1 MKCKICFE
9 NASFFTTENIMPQK
23 FKAHYYLCHNCE
35 YLFIDKPNWL
45 EISYSEAIT
54 DSDIGL
60 VNRNARLSVI
70 TYAIIRLFFKQEK
83 QFLDYAGGYG
93 LFVRKMRNL
102 GLNFFWQDKYAKNL
116 FAKTF
121 SAEENNIKNYGLITA
136 FEVMEHLED
145 PIKELEKLFNLS
157 NNILISTEL
166 LPEHKPKPNEWHY
179 FALEH
184 GQHIGFFSRKT
195 MEFIAHKYGFNY
207 YTNESDIHLF
217 TKKKISKILFKLVMR
232 FKFSLLYRYVFKL
245 KSLQEADQA
254 KMIKYQKAS

>member
-1 MKCKICFE
+1 
-9 NASFFTTENIMPQK
+9 
-23 FKAHYYLCHNCE
+23 
-35 YLFIDKPNWL
+35 
-45 EISYSEAIT
+45 
-54 DSDIGL
+54 
-60 VNRNARLSVI
+60 
-70 TYAIIRLFFKQEK
+70 
-83 QFLDYAGGYG
+83 
-93 LFVRKMRNL
+93 MRNL

-157 NNILISTEL
+157 DNILISTEL

-184 GQHIGFFSRKT
+184 GQHIGFFSKKT
-195 MEFIAHKYGFNY
+195 MQFIANKYGFNY

-217 TKKKISKILFKLVMR
+217 TKKKISKFLFKIKHNISR
-232 FKFSLLYRYVFKL
+232 
-245 KSLQEADQA
+245 SLQIYISF
-254 KMIKYQKAS
+254 KKSILNVFISKYNIFILENLFQSILKLEDNLIGL